1 MLDFGIF
8 KIRTDIFL
16 LIVAI
21 LLFLLQLF
29 LCFKVKSLKLR
40 LLPLIV
46 LGAMIAVFT
55 ILVFLTDDWDSLG
68 FLVLAIWTAIQL
80 IPCGLGWLTWRIAK
94 KIKDKKQS

>member
-8 KIRTDIFL
+8 KIKTELFL
-16 LIVAI
+16 LIVAV

-46 LGAMIAVFT
+46 LGAMIAIFVVL
-55 ILVFLTDDWDSLG
+55 IFLTDGWDSLG
-68 FLVLAIWTAIQL
+68 FLVLAIWTAL
-80 IPCGLGWLTWRIAK
+80 LLVPCGIGWLVWAIIK
-94 KIKDKKQS
+94 KLKNSNK